1 MVSYRGSEMVPW
13 WRLTMGYR

>member
-1 MVSYRGSEMVPW
+1 MVPW